1 MEELMERER
10 EAYGSEAKWWD
21 DYCKK
26 DWIWSM
32 ILSNG
37 SLLPSAFCTGT
48 RNLQPVQNVVIPR

>member
-26 DWIWSM
+26 
-32 ILSNG
+32 
-37 SLLPSAFCTGT
+37 TGFG
-48 RNLQPVQNVVIPR
+48 R